1 MRYRLLLF
9 TLLFFCLL
17 SCNKRF
23 QDRGAGD
30 MALITILGNGASGT
44 SPSGSYAIN
53 GTEWDKTSKTLSIA
67 VVPKEFMSSPTKI
80 DVLYLSALYGALEN
94 GASPEE
100 AFAFE
105 RMEERMAPLR
115 NQYARYHESLIERP
129 QDRYFSTFI
138 QAYISGM
145 PSITANDILFGQ
157 AAGTDLSAWFTFRD
171 KNIVNV
177 FGEDYQ
183 MEERADLYDSF
194 QTASEY
200 FIQNKMMPQVLYVCI
215 ENMPDDITYTGR
227 VVGDDIVKVNISIP
241 VRFERY
247 WEWCK
252 ALYSN
257 PEAKEDI
264 LNKTIRIEI
273 PLVRK

>member
-1 MRYRLLLF
+1 MF

-17 SCNKRF
+17 SCNKRYN
-23 QDRGAGD
+23 RTED
-30 MALITILGNGASGT
+30 MALIAILGNGASGM

-53 GTEWDKTSKTLSIA
+53 GTEWDKTSNTLSI
-67 VVPKEFMSSPTKI
+67 VVAPEEFLRSYTKI
-80 DVLYLSALYGALEN
+80 DALYMSALNGRLEE

-105 RMEERMAPLR
+105 RMEERMTALK
-115 NQYARYHESLIERP
+115 NQYTRYHDGLIKDSRERHV
-129 QDRYFSTFI
+129 SSFI
-138 QAYISGM
+138 QAYVSDT
-145 PSITANDILFGQ
+145 PSITANDVLFGQ
-157 AAGTDLSAWFTFRD
+157 AAGADLSAWFTFRD
-171 KNIVNV
+171 KNIVSV

-183 MEERADLYDSF
+183 MEERADLVDSF

-200 FIQNKMMPQVLYVCI
+200 FIQGRMMPQVLYVCI

-227 VVGDDIVKVNISIP
+227 VTGDDIVKVNISIP

-252 ALYSN
+252 ELYSN
-257 PEAKEDI
+257 PEAKESFLD
-264 LNKTIRIEI
+264 KTIQIEI
-273 PLVRK
+273 PFVRK